1 MLYSYIPVLTTYY
14 SSAVY
19 FYTSHLAGPQFWARF
34 YGFTEKDR
42 VYVSLPLYHSAA
54 TVLGVIV
61 SWVSGATLILA
72 RKFSASSFWDDCRR
86 NNVTVIQYIGEIC
99 RYLLNN
105 PESPLDKVHSIRL
118 AHGNGMRPDVW
129 NRFRDRFGIPLIGEW
144 YASTEGTGALTNYNT
159 GPQGAG
165 AIGFRGTIARMMDK
179 GLRIVKMDVQTEELI
194 RDKNGWCIEVK
205 ARKQTCTRL
214 VMSMKKSCFLTCV
227 FYFIF
232 CILTLTQ

>member
-1 MLYSYIPVLTTYY
+1 MIPL
-14 SSAVY
+14 
-19 FYTSHLAGPQFWARF
+19 HLAGPHFWARF

-54 TVLGVIV
+54 TALGVIV

-86 NNVTVIQYIGEIC
+86 NNATVIQYIGEIC

-159 GPQGAG
+159 GPHGAG

-205 ARKQTCTRL
+205 KRHRTCMFN
-214 VMSMKKSCFLTCV
+214 VMSMLRHADC
-227 FYFIF
+227 
-232 CILTLTQ
+232 

>member
-1 MLYSYIPVLTTYY
+1 MLFF
-14 SSAVY
+14 AM
-19 FYTSHLAGPQFWARF
+19 TSPLAGPQFWTRF

-54 TVLGVIV
+54 AVLGVIV

-86 NNVTVIQYIGEIC
+86 NNATVIQYIGEIC

-105 PESPLDKVHSIRL
+105 PESPLDKRHSIRL

-159 GPQGAG
+159 GPAGAG

-179 GLRIVKMDVQTEELI
+179 GLKIVKMDVQTEELI

-205 ARKQTCTRL
+205 ETMTTKRVL
-214 VMSMKKSCFLTCV
+214 PSHE
-227 FYFIF
+227 
-232 CILTLTQ
+232 